1 MPDLTCPVCN
11 LPVPSNDYTQHI
23 EHCLINADA
32 VSRDFSDQEDEEV
45 DMTEGVVETY
55 TWAGHTRVRAT
66 SLVEGGLRGPG
77 FVEITNS
84 SEDQILDIEGY
95 NDDEASQEFN
105 SDGSPSQYTGM

>member
-1 MPDLTCPVCN
+1 M
-11 LPVPSNDYTQHI
+11 
-23 EHCLINADA
+23 
-32 VSRDFSDQEDEEV
+32 F
-45 DMTEGVVETY
+45 
-55 TWAGHTRVRAT
+55 
-66 SLVEGGLRGPG
+66 GPG